1 MPRLSPDSPLPPPSK
16 HFIHICYDFN
26 EFVTIN
32 FFFFFCFE
40 IKSDGP
46 MVGISNGG
54 NRAALENIFFFFSEF
69 CLTFVAVTETSSGE
83 ANWKWFENEKA
94 SGSKRFFFFLSKQQ
108 NEICLRETDFFL
120 GSQIKQIFKF
130 ELMQSNNFLIVP

>member
-16 HFIHICYDFN
+16 HFIHICYNFN

-32 FFFFFCFE
+32 FFFFLFWNQ
-40 IKSDGP
+40 IRW
-46 MVGISNGG
+46 SNGWRIEWWQPCRPG
-54 NRAALENIFFFFSEF
+54 KHFFFSEF

-94 SGSKRFFFFLSKQQ
+94 SGSKRFFFFFV
-108 NEICLRETDFFL
+108 ETAKRNLFTRNGFFF
-120 GSQIKQIFKF
+120 GVTDKTNIQVWINAI
-130 ELMQSNNFLIVP
+130 